1 MTCGATTGPK
11 VSVDVRRMF
20 WHQWTLMGSTMGN
33 AAEYA
38 EIVRVLRQGQLRPV
52 IDSAYPLDRAVDA
65 FHRLEAAEQIGK
77 IVVEIR

>member
-1 MTCGATTGPK
+1 
-11 VSVDVRRMF
+11 
-20 WHQWTLMGSTMGN
+20 
-33 AAEYA
+33 
-38 EIVRVLRQGQLRPV
+38 LRQGQLRPV